1 MKPWYKSK
9 TVWFN
14 ILTISGAVL
23 GGAGGFLPALG
34 PVVSPVVYQWVLFGV
49 GFTNVV
55 LRAIT
60 TGPIKWQSDVDTGE
74 V

>member
-14 ILTISGAVL
+14 ILTIGGAVL
-23 GGAGGFLPALG
+23 AGAGGFLPALG
-34 PVVSPVVYQWVLFGV
+34 PVVSPAVYQWTLFGV
-49 GFTNVV
+49 GFLNVV

-60 TGPIKWQSDVDTGE
+60 SGPINWKEDVDTGTD
-74 V
+74 